1 MAPPTIKI
9 DWDKVQT
16 MCRIHCTGE
25 EIASVLGCSYD
36 TFARRV
42 KADFGISCAE
52 YIKEKSGTGSASL
65 RRLQFKAAEAGN
77 STMLIWLG
85 KQYLGQKDKMDYSS
99 EDGTMSPKGFN
110 DFYSDDKEAD
120 S

>member
-1 MAPPTIKI
+1 
-9 DWDKVQT
+9 

-52 YIKEKSGTGSASL
+52 YIKEKAGKGRASL
-65 RRLQFKAAEAGN
+65 RRLQFKSAEGGN
-77 STMLIWLG
+77 TTMLIWLG
-85 KQYLGQKDKMDYSS
+85 KQHLGQKDKTDFSS
-99 EDGTMSPKGFN
+99 EDGTMTPKGFN
-110 DFYSDDKEAD
+110 DFYDEPEEAD